1 MIQYLFIAIGFPPIG
16 SGSYI
21 CTHKA
26 RTVIY
31 LGINNTVHITQ
42 NRKQDIKQPKKK
54 KKKKSKNK
62 KRFLKNKIKKKKSK
76 KKKN

>member
-1 MIQYLFIAIGFPPIG
+1 MIQYLFIAIGFPPSG

-31 LGINNTVHITQ
+31 LGRNNTVHITQ
-42 NRKQDIKQPKKK
+42 NGKQDIKQPKRRKK
-54 KKKKSKNK
+54 KKISG
-62 KRFLKNKIKKKKSK
+62 LKHDKGQCK
-76 KKKN
+76 

>member
-1 MIQYLFIAIGFPPIG
+1 MIQYLFFAIRFQPSG

-31 LGINNTVHITQ
+31 LGRNNTVHITQ
-42 NRKQDIKQPKKK
+42 NGKQDIKQPPKKISGLK
-54 KKKKSKNK
+54 HDKGQSK
-62 KRFLKNKIKKKKSK
+62 
-76 KKKN
+76 